1 MLGDCVC
8 VCACM
13 LIEHVGVCACLRE
26 WDACACA
33 CVCLSM
39 ATQYGWRST
48 QGVIVQKSSALF
60 FMMVSL
66 TGLDHIRQARLADQ
80 WDSGAVSSYFHS
92 AATIVYKTLWPGNW
106 TPGPHACIASTFWS
120 NHPQLCMTIFESNN
134 LTSCLSLQCLSHII
148 SKYSWSFCCV
158 PSGTGKLSS
167 EI

>member
-1 MLGDCVC
+1 MLGDCGC

-80 WDSGAVSSYFHS
+80 
-92 AATIVYKTLWPGNW
+92 
-106 TPGPHACIASTFWS
+106 
-120 NHPQLCMTIFESNN
+120 
-134 LTSCLSLQCLSHII
+134 
-148 SKYSWSFCCV
+148 
-158 PSGTGKLSS
+158 
-167 EI
+167 